1 MIMGAS
7 VECKSCGNILH
18 NNEQKCPYC
27 GTIVP
32 GQKSLGGKLDDVL
45 GISSASRSSNDSS
58 SPHESTSDSGI
69 NWVVMVILIIVFW
82 PAAIIYALVKSKS
95 IKL

>member
-1 MIMGAS
+1 MGAP

-18 NNEQKCPYC
+18 NNEHKCPYC

-32 GQKSLGGKLDDVL
+32 GNKSLGGKLDDVL
-45 GISSASRSSNDSS
+45 GLNSTSRSSHDNNS
-58 SPHESTSDSGI
+58 HQESISDSGI
-69 NWVVMVILIIVFW
+69 NWVVMIILIIVFW